1 MIEIVT
7 AVCFVVLAVSA
18 LLSVGRI
25 VGGHSVADRAL
36 ALDALLIVVV
46 VGVAVGA
53 VRTGSGIYL
62 DVLLVVALVAFIGT
76 TAVGRFIERRGV
88 R

>member
-1 MIEIVT
+1 MEVVT
-7 AVCFVVLAVSA
+7 SICFGVLVLAG
-18 LLSVGRI
+18 LLCVLRVIQGDSI
-25 VGGHSVADRAL
+25 ADRII
-36 ALDALLIVVV
+36 ALDTLLIVIV

-53 VRTGSGIYL
+53 ARTGSGTYL

-76 TAVGRFIERRGV
+76 TSVGRFIERRGT